1 MVRRKLLSQKETK
14 SVSRE
19 THSKREKQIMGETD
33 HRLHGPSTDFP
44 VNLCWE
50 VREERICVR
59 RARVELQETEAIPN
73 NSLLDMGQ
81 ATYRSSHSSH
91 IYQATIANQSRD
103 VAQCFPKG

>member
-44 VNLCWE
+44 VNLLLGS
-50 VREERICVR
+50 
-59 RARVELQETEAIPN
+59 ARGKDLCAKSEGGAAG
-73 NSLLDMGQ
+73 D
-81 ATYRSSHSSH
+81 
-91 IYQATIANQSRD
+91 
-103 VAQCFPKG
+103 